1 MDIARAMY
9 LGGTTIRASEG
20 NYSSYDKK
28 GLLCCFCGEPVYLKK
43 GDIRKPHFAHF
54 PGTDP
59 KQVEECEL
67 RASSYGNSSQLNS
80 FIKDRGQ
87 RLKIFQ
93 QHFLNLISFE
103 GDKPTT
109 NLDFNNWINSIK
121 RDHSTV
127 IDIIVNDCTDYF
139 IRNCHQIAA
148 KYIKQITNNDN
159 KPILIQQEIALEAI
173 SYLCVKSSCK
183 LIKYLLH
190 YGIYKLFKHEISNL
204 FKDEVKTQNVDNI
217 CHLVIKIIVLNI
229 WTEAL
234 NEVESNNIKIQ
245 SQTKLSSQLYEL
257 SNASQFCVS
266 YTVMGG
272 KKGNVPIVYTLEAIN
287 GKLLIYFH
295 STVAVKNEVTGK
307 TDNVHNKLE
316 VGEIK
321 AVPGS
326 LYIDLK
332 QDLLP
337 NKLIFDDYNFH
348 CELLVNYALPDWIS
362 RSADLVESNKIA
374 PVWLI
379 VSKLIILTCYDEI
392 TNELSI
398 NETNTVKTF
407 NVVQWWEILLDSAK
421 ECPTVLQFQNAA
433 KLNQQMAVITK
444 QTSTGKTDIYFFLSS
459 IDGNMIRL
467 RNDKK
472 NVLDMRLDLSL
483 GLYYETPLMKDS
495 NPNVDLINLISDIS
509 KNTDKLDT
517 SLGLD
522 WLVVAFKVY
531 QVVIM
536 RRVDAVSTEIVNAT
550 IKDWIAAIKSVTDI
564 NNAIVITDFLL
575 NKSFMGSR
583 LNSSEKTSLNQVLT
597 KLKNS
602 LQSEQSQN
610 KLKHTVDAVNVT
622 NITNNTTQKLTK
634 ENRNKWRKPSYVKSL
649 LQRLK
654 DNPLVRSNQFQG
666 VDYFVS
672 KCVITIPENNTK
684 LADKIR
690 QFLSFEV
697 EKISVDIPENI
708 RQDYDGKMKTT
719 IRYDCDDQVLL
730 NLVTEQYTN
739 NERSIWN
746 VKHNPDNYS
755 IDVSLKLNVSKLS
768 FKQLNIMYKKANK
781 YYESIS
787 HDTIFSILDM
797 LVLDKSELIKISR
810 TPLIIAFNIL
820 LSLDPVIDYY
830 QFIKQIRVDTVNG
843 DLMSCISLP
852 TIDVK
857 TSRIIMIPD
866 LNLFNEMSHLT
877 PVGTMLIVGNTKIF
891 KV

>member
-326 LYIDLK
+326 FYIDLK

-407 NVVQWWEILLDSAK
+407 NIVQWWEILLDCAK

-459 IDGNMIRL
+459 IDGSLIKL

-472 NVLDMRLDLSL
+472 EILNLHIDLRQ
-483 GLYYETPLMKDS
+483 GLSYVTPSMKDGS
-495 NPNVDLINLISDIS
+495 PNVDLINLISDIS

-550 IKDWIAAIKSVTDI
+550 IKDWIAAIKSVKDI
-564 NNAIVITDFLL
+564 NKAIVITDFLL

-654 DNPLVRSNQFQG
+654 DNPPVRSNQFQG
-666 VDYFVS
+666 VDYF
-672 KCVITIPENNTK
+672 CN
-684 LADKIR
+684 
-690 QFLSFEV
+690 
-697 EKISVDIPENI
+697 
-708 RQDYDGKMKTT
+708 
-719 IRYDCDDQVLL
+719 
-730 NLVTEQYTN
+730 
-739 NERSIWN
+739 
-746 VKHNPDNYS
+746 
-755 IDVSLKLNVSKLS
+755 
-768 FKQLNIMYKKANK
+768 
-781 YYESIS
+781 
-787 HDTIFSILDM
+787 
-797 LVLDKSELIKISR
+797 
-810 TPLIIAFNIL
+810 
-820 LSLDPVIDYY
+820 
-830 QFIKQIRVDTVNG
+830 
-843 DLMSCISLP
+843 
-852 TIDVK
+852 
-857 TSRIIMIPD
+857 
-866 LNLFNEMSHLT
+866 
-877 PVGTMLIVGNTKIF
+877 
-891 KV
+891 